1 MKKIKYSVV
10 IPCFNE
16 SDNLEL
22 LLKSLIQLNIQNNL
36 EIIIVDNGS
45 TDKSYSLLFELK
57 EKIKIH
63 NLKIVS
69 IKKNIGYGNGIIR
82 GLNETSGDFLGWTH
96 ADLQTDVTDV
106 LKGFKLIE
114 QSTGNSIVKG
124 KRSNRNMFDNIF
136 TIFMSI
142 VCTIMLRK
150 SLFDIN
156 AQPKIFSKV
165 FYNQIKDRAPDDFS
179 LDLYLLYMAKKMN
192 YNILEFPVFFNKR
205 LYGEAKGGGSIKTKL
220 KLSVRTFSY
229 ILDIYRNER

>member
-45 TDKSYSLLFELK
+45 TDNSYSLLFELK

-63 NLKIVS
+63 NLKVVS

-82 GLNETSGDFLGWTH
+82 GLNEASGDFLGWTH

-114 QSTGNSIVKG
+114 KSTENSIVKG

-165 FYNQIKDRAPDDFS
+165 FYNQIKDRAS
-179 LDLYLLYMAKKMN
+179 
-192 YNILEFPVFFNKR
+192 R
-205 LYGEAKGGGSIKTKL
+205 
-220 KLSVRTFSY
+220 
-229 ILDIYRNER
+229 

>member
-16 SDNLEL
+16 ADNLEL
-22 LLKSLIQLNIQNNL
+22 LLKSLMQLNIQNNL

-45 TDKSYSLLFELK
+45 IDNSYSLLFELK

-63 NLKIVS
+63 NLKVVS

-82 GLNETSGDFLGWTH
+82 GLNKASGDFLGWTH

-114 QSTGNSIVKG
+114 KSTENSIVKG

-142 VCTIMLRK
+142 VCTIILRK

-165 FYNQIKDRAPDDFS
+165 FYNQIKNRAPDDFS

>member
-45 TDKSYSLLFELK
+45 TDNSYSLLFELK

-63 NLKIVS
+63 NLKVVS

-82 GLNETSGDFLGWTH
+82 GLNEASGDFLGWTH

-114 QSTGNSIVKG
+114 KSTGNSIVKG
-124 KRSNRNMFDNIF
+124 KRSNRNIFDNIF

-142 VCTIMLRK
+142 ICTIMLKK

-205 LYGEAKGGGSIKTKL
+205 LYGEAKGGGAIKTKL

>member
-16 SDNLEL
+16 ADNLEL
-22 LLKSLIQLNIQNNL
+22 LLKSLTQLNIQNNL

-45 TDKSYSLLFELK
+45 TDKSYSLLSELK

-63 NLKIVS
+63 NLKVVS

-114 QSTGNSIVKG
+114 KSTGNSIVKG

-192 YNILEFPVFFNKR
+192 YSILEFPVFFNKR

>member
-16 SDNLEL
+16 ADNLEL
-22 LLKSLIQLNIQNNL
+22 LLKSLTQLNIQNNL

-63 NLKIVS
+63 NLKVVS

-142 VCTIMLRK
+142 VCTIILRK

-192 YNILEFPVFFNKR
+192 YSILEFPVFFNKR

>member
-45 TDKSYSLLFELK
+45 TDNSYSLLFELK

-63 NLKIVS
+63 NLKVVS

-82 GLNETSGDFLGWTH
+82 GLNEASGDFLGWTH

-114 QSTGNSIVKG
+114 KSIENSIVKG

>member
-1 MKKIKYSVV
+1 MEKIKYSVV

-16 SDNLEL
+16 ADNLEL
-22 LLKSLIQLNIQNNL
+22 LFKSLTQLNIQNNL

-63 NLKIVS
+63 NLKVVS

-142 VCTIMLRK
+142 VCTIILRK

-192 YNILEFPVFFNKR
+192 YSILEFPVFFNKR

>member
-16 SDNLEL
+16 ADNLEL
-22 LLKSLIQLNIQNNL
+22 LFKSLTQLNIQNNL

-45 TDKSYSLLFELK
+45 TDNSYSLLFELK

-63 NLKIVS
+63 NLKVVS
-69 IKKNIGYGNGIIR
+69 IKNNIGYGDGIIQ
-82 GLNETSGDFLGWTH
+82 GLNEASGDFLGWTH

-114 QSTGNSIVKG
+114 KSTGNSIVKG

-142 VCTIMLRK
+142 VCTIILRK

-156 AQPKIFSKV
+156 AQPKIFPKN

-179 LDLYLLYMAKKMN
+179 LDLYLLYMAKKLN
-192 YNILEFPVFFNKR
+192 YSILEFPVFFNKR

>member
-1 MKKIKYSVV
+1 MEKIKYSVV

-16 SDNLEL
+16 ADNLEL
-22 LLKSLIQLNIQNNL
+22 LLKSLTQLNIQNNL

-45 TDKSYSLLFELK
+45 TDKSYTLLLKLK

-63 NLKIVS
+63 NLKVVS

-82 GLNETSGDFLGWTH
+82 GLNEASGDFFGWTH

-106 LKGFKLIE
+106 LKGFQLIE
-114 QSTGNSIVKG
+114 KSTGNSIVKG
-124 KRSNRNMFDNIF
+124 KRSNRNIFDNIF

-142 VCTIMLRK
+142 VCTIILRK

-165 FYNQIKDRAPDDFS
+165 FYNQIKDGAPDDFS

-192 YNILEFPVFFNKR
+192 YSILEFPVFFNKR

>member
-1 MKKIKYSVV
+1 MEKIKYSVV

-16 SDNLEL
+16 ADNLEL
-22 LLKSLIQLNIQNNL
+22 LLKSLTQLNIQNNL

-45 TDKSYSLLFELK
+45 KDKSYSLLFELK

-63 NLKIVS
+63 NLKVVS

-82 GLNETSGDFLGWTH
+82 GLNEASGDFLGWTH

-114 QSTGNSIVKG
+114 KSTGNSIVKG

-142 VCTIMLRK
+142 VCTIILRK

-165 FYNQIKDRAPDDFS
+165 FYNQIKDSAPDDFS

-192 YNILEFPVFFNKR
+192 YSILEFPVFFNKR

>member
-1 MKKIKYSVV
+1 MEKIKYSVV

-45 TDKSYSLLFELK
+45 TDNSYSLLFELK

-63 NLKIVS
+63 NLKVVS

-142 VCTIMLRK
+142 VCIIMLRK

-192 YNILEFPVFFNKR
+192 YSILEFPVFFNKR

>member
-1 MKKIKYSVV
+1 MEKIKYSVV

-63 NLKIVS
+63 NLKVVS

-142 VCTIMLRK
+142 VCTIILRK

-192 YNILEFPVFFNKR
+192 YSILEFPVFFNKR